1 MFGIPGKK
9 LLKISQNGECA
20 EEDVEAALANVKVV
34 LFYFTCHWYQLC
46 RNFTNCLKEA
56 YEKYSSVPR
65 VLQIIYVPS
74 ENNQDNKNELGEG
87 IPGSWVS
94 AANDSELCQ
103 YLETAYNVHGLP
115 KLVAVRRD
123 GSIISLKARDEVK
136 IKGEKYLEELCIH
149 TS

>member
-56 YEKYSSVPR
+56 YEKDSSIPR
-65 VLQIIYVPS
+65 VVQIIYVPS
-74 ENNQDNKNELGEG
+74 ENCQVPKKELGDG
-87 IPGSWVS
+87 IPGSWFS

-123 GSIISLKARDEVK
+123 GGIINSKARDEVK
-136 IKGEKYLEELCIH
+136 IKGEKYFEELCLNNF
-149 TS
+149 